1 MERQSFPRNKDIE
14 NMIRQAMKHPLPAV
28 MRIYLQDRELMQV
41 VSGLDLEAD
50 VIEKILVKIFY
61 DMGIYEVIN
70 TKQFEFF
77 RNATLIFLQKAPEIN
92 KMDQK
97 LKQEAAIRK
106 AKQARRES

>member
-1 MERQSFPRNKDIE
+1 
-14 NMIRQAMKHPLPAV
+14 
-28 MRIYLQDRELMQV
+28 
-41 VSGLDLEAD
+41 
-50 VIEKILVKIFY
+50 
-61 DMGIYEVIN
+61 MGIYEVIN

-77 RNATLIFLQKAPEIN
+77 DNATLIFLQKAPEIN